1 MEQVIAR
8 LNSHVQDAPHAFR
21 VLSEE
26 EVSRK
31 PGLEKWSPKEILG
44 HLCDS
49 AVNNLGRFVRAQ
61 TEQPYRLIGYEQ
73 NQWVKTLAYQTRPV
87 EEILQL
93 WVGLNLSIISVMTS
107 MPKDFYQ
114 NACELT
120 DGSVV
125 TLQWLMTDYVD
136 HMEHHL
142 GQIWP
147 KGDRQ

>member
-8 LNSHVQDAPHAFR
+8 LHSQVYDVPHAFR
-21 VLSEE
+21 LLSEE

-61 TEQPYRLIGYEQ
+61 TEQTYRLIGYEQ
-73 NQWVKTLAYQTRPV
+73 NQWVKALAYQTRPA

-114 NACELT
+114 NACELA

-147 KGDRQ
+147 KSDRQ